1 MAYISNE
8 LTNEIQNRCDIVEII
23 SKYVTLTK
31 KGKNYFGLCPF
42 HDDHNASMSV
52 SPDKQIFKCFSCGE
66 SGNVFTFISKY
77 NNISFHEAII
87 LLGQD
92 KGYDIKT
99 DNYNNTTNTKD
110 YEIYDISVKFY
121 QNNLYSNLGKT
132 AIEYLEKRSID
143 KETIKKFKIGLSLS
157 KSMLTDFLVNKNY
170 DLNRLIDLGITN
182 ENNKDKFLNR
192 IMFPLFDLK
201 GNPVAFSGRI
211 YNTKDNSKYINTMET
226 DIFKKGSILYNYHNA
241 KDNLKKTDY
250 VIVMEGFMDVIRAS
264 TIGID
269 NCVATMGTAF
279 TKEHINLLHKMTD
292 NIILCFDGDKAG
304 EEATISSLKM
314 LEEAN
319 ITPRIIR
326 LPENLDPDEYILKYG
341 KDSFKL
347 QIEKSITP
355 IDFKMNLLKNNK
367 NLTDLTDISKYIDES
382 IKELTKVEDSIL
394 VELTLKKIS
403 LEYNVDYTTLK
414 NKYNNYLSGF
424 NVDLRVSNF
433 ISDMHL
439 ILGTIL
445 NMKVT
450 EETKKGLYSVHDSVK
465 SRLNGLRKDS
475 VKEEQKRDDLCLS
488 YGVHLDKKIVV
499 GKTFKMPP
507 GTVDEKGNTITQVS
521 VLDPRLFSNEPRK
534 EEQKDLSNAT
544 GEIANQRGLP
554 SEKDKQDT
562 TKLNLGT
569 IENKTIQSKKDDEEV
584 LEPITINRKKEE
596 DPFARYNL
604 GGHTEER
611 DSLIAFRERMLE
623 KKKDMLSRASQG
635 VQEFREEHYMN
646 PAKDMMSLVNDIN
659 NKRKFKIGDL
669 IEFNGYRGAY
679 MNDSVFR
686 KMVKPI
692 AQYI

>member
-1 MAYISNE
+1 MAFISNE
-8 LTNEIQNRCDIVEII
+8 LTNEIQNRCDIVDTI

-31 KGKNYFGLCPF
+31 RGKNYFGLCPF

-52 SPDKQIFKCFSCGE
+52 SPDKQIYKCFSCGE
-66 SGNVFTFISKY
+66 SGNIFTFVSKY
-77 NNISFHEAII
+77 NHISFYEAVI

-92 KGYDIKT
+92 KGYDIKIDNNHT
-99 DNYNNTTNTKD
+99 DKNTKD
-110 YEIYDISVKFY
+110 YEIYNLAVKFY
-121 QNNLYSNLGKT
+121 QNNLYSSLGKN

-157 KSMLTDFLVNKNY
+157 KSMLTEFLVNKKY

-226 DIFKKGSILYNYHNA
+226 EIFKKGSILYNYHNA

-264 TIGID
+264 TIGIN

-319 ITPRIIR
+319 ITSRIIR

-341 KDSFKL
+341 SDSFKL

-382 IKELTKVEDSIL
+382 IKELLKVEDSVL
-394 VELTLKKIS
+394 VELTLKKFS
-403 LEYNVDYTTLK
+403 LEYNVDYSTLK
-414 NKYNNYLSGF
+414 NKYNNYLQNKKVETKSNEIILKKDKLKQHELAEYHLIYYMLGSIEVIKEVENKVIYF
-424 NVDLRVSNF
+424 PDDLIRYLYNEIEYFYNKYGIISISSF
-433 ISDMHL
+433 ISYISLKKELLDM
-439 ILGTIL
+439 L
-445 NMKVT
+445 NKIISYV
-450 EETKKGLYSVHDSVK
+450 D
-465 SRLNGLRKDS
+465 
-475 VKEEQKRDDLCLS
+475 KEEYTKEEISDYIEVVNKYLKKEKVKVLEKQLREEIDPIKKAEIL
-488 YGVHLDKKIVV
+488 KKIMEV
-499 GKTFKMPP
+499 
-507 GTVDEKGNTITQVS
+507 KGVRS
-521 VLDPRLFSNEPRK
+521 W
-534 EEQKDLSNAT
+534 
-544 GEIANQRGLP
+544 
-554 SEKDKQDT
+554 
-562 TKLNLGT
+562 
-569 IENKTIQSKKDDEEV
+569 
-584 LEPITINRKKEE
+584 
-596 DPFARYNL
+596 
-604 GGHTEER
+604 
-611 DSLIAFRERMLE
+611 
-623 KKKDMLSRASQG
+623 
-635 VQEFREEHYMN
+635 
-646 PAKDMMSLVNDIN
+646 
-659 NKRKFKIGDL
+659 
-669 IEFNGYRGAY
+669 
-679 MNDSVFR
+679 
-686 KMVKPI
+686 
-692 AQYI
+692 